1 MYKDVFIC
9 VNYSFIKGIDHTHI
23 AYYQLSC
30 KRYADL
36 YPQKLVLSDVKASEL
51 LCSSADLSIY
61 WHSSHERLAHL
72 LTKVY
77 KGLLRT
83 IYTFS
88 CCFCPFILGWDSNIF
103 LFLSL
108 LLNTS
113 LRTLHLLTF
122 SSGSLISRNFWDKLY
137 FFPHKHIVMNFRIAP
152 LKNTILTQKQIVLPF
167 LLQLAVSETWP
178 EHHPMSCLDTFD

>member
-1 MYKDVFIC
+1 MLIYTHKNWCFQMLKHL
-9 VNYSFIKGIDHTHI
+9 NYYVVQQTWASIDI
-23 AYYQLSC
+23 ALM
-30 KRYADL
+30 
-36 YPQKLVLSDVKASEL
+36 
-51 LCSSADLSIY
+51 
-61 WHSSHERLAHL
+61 
-72 LTKVY
+72 
-77 KGLLRT
+77 KGLL
-83 IYTFS
+83 TFS
-88 CCFCPFILGWDSNIF
+88 QKSTKVCWELYIHFHVAFVLSF
-103 LFLSL
+103 LVETPTYFLSL